1 MLAILLAPLAS
12 AALCGIWLRLAHR
25 GNWLDHPDHRSSHIR
40 TTPSGGGVGV
50 ILALALSVV
59 IAAASGVTW
68 GTAYWLLLGLA
79 LALMLAGMIDDRHD
93 LPVILRLGVYGF
105 CCVVLVWILDL
116 RLTPAPAISVW
127 IVWPVLV
134 VGLLWFLNLYNF
146 MDGIDGLAALQCILA
161 AASAALLAVLA
172 DAPVFALFCVLL
184 ALCQLG
190 FLYWNWPPARLF
202 MGDAGSIPT
211 GFLLG
216 GLALY
221 GASTGALPLGCWL
234 VLLAAFIT
242 DASWTLVE
250 RSLRGVSLM
259 EAHREHA
266 YQRLSRYWRSHVAVD
281 FLLVAL
287 NALWLFPLA
296 WAIWCWP
303 EFQLLLVILA
313 YLPLLLG
320 MAKLRGLP

>member
-12 AALCGIWLRLAHR
+12 ALLCGVWLRLAQR
-25 GNWLDHPDHRSSHIR
+25 GKWLDHPDHRSSHAR
-40 TTPSGGGVGV
+40 STPSGGGVGV
-50 ILALALSVV
+50 MLALALSVV
-59 IAAASGVTW
+59 IAAASGVSW
-68 GTAYWLLLGLA
+68 GAAYWLLLGLA
-79 LALMLAGMIDDRHD
+79 LVLMLAGMIDDRHN
-93 LPVILRLGVYGF
+93 LPATLRLGIYGLA
-105 CCVVLVWILDL
+105 CMVLVSVLDL
-116 RLTPAPAISVW
+116 RLTPVPAISGW
-127 IVWPVLV
+127 IVWPLLV

-146 MDGIDGLAALQCILA
+146 MDGIDGLAALQCFLA
-161 AASAALLAVLA
+161 AASAALLAVLGG
-172 DAPVFALFCVLL
+172 APLFALFCILL

-221 GASTGALPLGCWL
+221 GASTGALPLACWL
-234 VLLAAFIT
+234 VLLAGFIT
-242 DASWTLVE
+242 DASWTLVA

-266 YQRLSRYWRSHVAVD
+266 YQRLSRHWRSHVAVD
-281 FLLVAL
+281 FFLLAL
-287 NALWLFPLA
+287 NALWLLPLA
-296 WAIWCWP
+296 WTIWHWP